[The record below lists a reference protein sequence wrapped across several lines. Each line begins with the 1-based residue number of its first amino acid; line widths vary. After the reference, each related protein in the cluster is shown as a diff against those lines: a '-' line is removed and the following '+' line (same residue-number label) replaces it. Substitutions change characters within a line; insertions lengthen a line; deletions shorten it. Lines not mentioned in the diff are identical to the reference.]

1 MEKKL
6 KVRPSKFKSTLTFNE
21 WVEKYRVSS
30 GYIEPTKYFQG
41 NPGCPRITMDTKMEF
56 INFKTTQTADRSIL
70 SGIKQSIVD
79 IIYKKQTSNG

>member
-6 KVRPSKFKSTLTFNE
+6 RVTQSKFKSTLTFNE

-56 INFKTTQTADRSIL
+56 ISNRES
-70 SGIKQSIVD
+70 SGDHKQKLLGRLMSLI
-79 IIYKKQTSNG
+79 SF